1 VIEVGFFVSAFIFVP
16 RQIVKPVCIEELF
29 WSSYS
34 CFSPCLPWF
43 ATVCSSSSMYIHT
56 SMQLLPEGTRVG
68 MSVNEMIANTVQ
80 SLKSWVEA
88 ALSRVRPR
96 VPVITEFP
104 RGFAVRRE
112 CGTVGAVVED

>member
-1 VIEVGFFVSAFIFVP
+1 
-16 RQIVKPVCIEELF
+16 
-29 WSSYS
+29 
-34 CFSPCLPWF
+34 
-43 ATVCSSSSMYIHT
+43 MYIHT

-88 ALSRVRPR
+88 ALSRVHPR
-96 VPVITEFP
+96 VPVITDFP
-104 RGFAVRRE
+104 RGFVVRRE